1 MWLLGVSGKTKQEV
15 RAKLQ
20 ALHQELNSGVNLD
33 HFEGLTRCLGALS
46 ALALERDDPHLA
58 ARLIGTAA
66 AVRDRFGFKPW
77 PYVTQA
83 ERPAIQR
90 AAALLPTAST
100 PRNWPPAAARPSTTH
115 SPQPCRS
122 CKTGRRPRAVDPH
135 RRNRPSISTLSSEPA
150 HRT

>member
-1 MWLLGVSGKTKQEV
+1 MRTSAPKHTTLLAIDFMAAGDAGSAAPHLAAAV
-15 RAKLQ
+15 RHYQ
-20 ALHQELNSGVNLD
+20 NPD

-90 AAALLPTAST
+90 AAALLPDGEYTAQLAAGRSQAIDDALT
-100 PRNWPPAAARPSTTH
+100 AALPILQDRQPAATR
-115 SPQPCRS
+115 
-122 CKTGRRPRAVDPH
+122 
-135 RRNRPSISTLSSEPA
+135 
-150 HRT
+150 

>member
-1 MWLLGVSGKTKQEV
+1 VWLLGVSGKTKQEV
-15 RAKLQ
+15 RAKLK

-46 ALALERDDPHLA
+46 ALALERDAPHLA

-90 AAALLPTAST
+90 AAALLPDSEYTAQLAAGRSQAIDDALT
-100 PRNWPPAAARPSTTH
+100 AALPILQDRQPAASR
-115 SPQPCRS
+115 
-122 CKTGRRPRAVDPH
+122 
-135 RRNRPSISTLSSEPA
+135 
-150 HRT
+150 